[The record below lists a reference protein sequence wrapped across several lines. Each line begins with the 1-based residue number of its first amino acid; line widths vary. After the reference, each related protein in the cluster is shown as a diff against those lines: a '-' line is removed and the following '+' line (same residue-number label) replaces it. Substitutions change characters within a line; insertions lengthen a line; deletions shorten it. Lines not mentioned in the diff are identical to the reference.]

1 MAMALALAMAVSS
14 TPSPSSSSAAN
25 YLMAFLAQD
34 SNSSGS
40 AASASA
46 SGCSG
51 ATADSE
57 DSQIGQDAQ
66 VDQVIGQGSNRRR
79 PPRQKINARERYRT
93 FNVNSAYEALR
104 NLIPTEPMN
113 RKLSKIEIIRLASS
127 YITHLSSTLETG
139 TECQPCLLHKYDN
152 EALVRR
158 ISICT
163 FCLKTK

>member
-1 MAMALALAMAVSS
+1 MPMAV
-14 TPSPSSSSAAN
+14 SSSSAAN
-25 YLMAFLAQD
+25 YLMAVLAQD

-40 AASASA
+40 ASGSA

-51 ATADSE
+51 AAADSE
-57 DSQIGQDAQ
+57 DSQIGQELRVNQ
-66 VDQVIGQGSNRRR
+66 VGSRRR

-104 NLIPTEPMN
+104 NLIPTEPIN

-139 TECQPCLLHKYDN
+139 TECQPCLLHKYEN
-152 EALVRR
+152 EGLVRR

>member
-1 MAMALALAMAVSS
+1 MAVSS
-14 TPSPSSSSAAN
+14 SSSSSFSN
-25 YLMAFLAQD
+25 YLMAVFAQD

-40 AASASA
+40 GSA
-46 SGCSG
+46 SGSG
-51 ATADSE
+51 AAADSE
-57 DSQIGQDAQ
+57 DSQIGQEATTAG
-66 VDQVIGQGSNRRR
+66 GQENHQGHHRRR

-139 TECQPCLLHKYDN
+139 TECQPCLLHKY
-152 EALVRR
+152 ESEGVTRR

>member
-1 MAMALALAMAVSS
+1 MAVSS
-14 TPSPSSSSAAN
+14 SSSSSFSN
-25 YLMAFLAQD
+25 YLMAVFAQD

-40 AASASA
+40 A
-46 SGCSG
+46 SGSG
-51 ATADSE
+51 AAADSE
-57 DSQIGQDAQ
+57 DSQIGQEATSG
-66 VDQVIGQGSNRRR
+66 GQENQGNHRRR

-104 NLIPTEPMN
+104 NLIPTEPIN

-139 TECQPCLLHKYDN
+139 TECQPCLLHKY
-152 EALVRR
+152 ESEGVTRR

>member
-1 MAMALALAMAVSS
+1 MAISS
-14 TPSPSSSSAAN
+14 ASSSLSN
-25 YLMAFLAQD
+25 YLMAVFAQD

-40 AASASA
+40 ASA
-46 SGCSG
+46 SGSG
-51 ATADSE
+51 AAADSE
-57 DSQIGQDAQ
+57 DSQIGQEALPG
-66 VDQVIGQGSNRRR
+66 GQENQGHHRRR

-139 TECQPCLLHKYDN
+139 TECQPCLLHKY
-152 EALVRR
+152 ESEGITRR

>member
-1 MAMALALAMAVSS
+1 MAVSS
-14 TPSPSSSSAAN
+14 SSSAVN
-25 YLMAFLAQD
+25 YLMALFAQD

-40 AASASA
+40 V
-46 SGCSG
+46 SGSGGSG
-51 ATADSE
+51 AAADSE
-57 DSQIGQDAQ
+57 DSQLGVELQG
-66 VDQVIGQGSNRRR
+66 GQGGQGGNSRRR

-139 TECQPCLLHKYDN
+139 TECQPCLLHKYEN
-152 EALVRR
+152 EGIARR

>member
-1 MAMALALAMAVSS
+1 MAVSS
-14 TPSPSSSSAAN
+14 S
-25 YLMAFLAQD
+25 YLMAVFAQD

-40 AASASA
+40 ATG

-51 ATADSE
+51 AAADSE
-57 DSQIGQDAQ
+57 DSQMGLESL
-66 VDQVIGQGSNRRR
+66 GHQGSHGHHGTHRRR

-139 TECQPCLLHKYDN
+139 TECQPCLLHKYEN
-152 EALVRR
+152 EGVARR

-163 FCLKTK
+163 FCLKTN

>member
-1 MAMALALAMAVSS
+1 MAVA
-14 TPSPSSSSAAN
+14 SSSSS
-25 YLMAFLAQD
+25 YLMAVFAQD

-40 AASASA
+40 ASG

-51 ATADSE
+51 AAADSE
-57 DSQIGQDAQ
+57 DSLIGQE
-66 VDQVIGQGSNRRR
+66 IGQGSHQGGHRRR

-139 TECQPCLLHKYDN
+139 TECQPCLLHKYEN
-152 EALVRR
+152 EGVTRR

>member
-14 TPSPSSSSAAN
+14 PSPSSSSAAN

-93 FNVNSAYEALR
+93 FK

-139 TECQPCLLHKYDN
+139 TECQPCLLHKYEN

>member
-1 MAMALALAMAVSS
+1 MAVSS
-14 TPSPSSSSAAN
+14 S
-25 YLMAFLAQD
+25 YLMAVFAQD

-40 AASASA
+40 ATG

-51 ATADSE
+51 AAADSE
-57 DSQIGQDAQ
+57 DSQMGLETPGTQ
-66 VDQVIGQGSNRRR
+66 GCPGSQGSRRR

-139 TECQPCLLHKYDN
+139 TECQPCLLRKYAN
-152 EALVRR
+152 EGMTRR